1 MADYVPSSTGQG
13 QGSAQVLEGSFTPV
27 NMDETVKAIDNVAAE
42 QKRQAAEQRAEIRR
56 QEAEQRAIEK
66 KKEEERRKQQQKD
79 ANDLIKQRQT
89 AEGIAN
95 AGGTTT
101 ETNLAINQ
109 SWVKTQD
116 LMKEPDAD
124 LPQILQNFIATSTQ
138 IKEVEGIIAD
148 KFKALANETGTYKVY
163 DKNTNQYIIGLPP
176 INQSLLD
183 GTLYS
188 SDEERYQALT
198 DGTYASFLTASLL
211 EPSEDVV
218 SMGDGST
225 LDSVVRVM
233 VDSID
238 ANKEEASGFNLA
250 GESGINTTS
259 SYTAKQQVN
268 IAKVITN
275 NIVEKEKERNR
286 LLLRS
291 GLKYSDLGE
300 RFDYDGMQYENFDD
314 YWGQAVKYA
323 VSNVSGSTK
332 FELNTGKGSDNGGNN
347 NLKFES
353 SNETKGAYSGER
365 ILLPGIGTFSIN
377 EKGEKVV
384 QLKNG
389 EDNEII
395 PFDKK
400 TKADVLNFIN
410 TQPKERRK
418 GMLKAFNE
426 WADSEV
432 ITDEVVLYVDNLL
445 QEKSDTGYQ
454 KVEDE
459 EEEFITDVVAKY
471 NIDTKQEGWTDFV
484 TGLKDAKISD
494 FESSE
499 HRERIIK
506 DLKVFINSTEEVEA
520 EETQVAEENDATNS
534 DEITVA
540 GAEEVPKIPT
550 IQNIPNIPDTSDT
563 SEKTDSSYS
572 NKVIPQSKV
581 ELPNQ
586 SSDTLASDIKLT
598 LKNTSDS
605 ANVELDEK
613 VVPDQIDTLNKQNEL
628 SSVDQ
633 LAMEVLEQDPRLGK
647 NGVEAAAE
655 YLGINENDVESQETI
670 RGFYE
675 STLNNP
681 ADSLKGTD
689 PTLPTLTTG
698 QLATERAW
706 CAAFA
711 FHVLKEMGVDA
722 STELSGYDKVRAKEY
737 MRLGT
742 KVYDNKKKDNI
753 VSDAKVGDLI
763 IKMKLVKNE
772 ETGKFKENYHVGF
785 FAGMSPKSN
794 EVLILGGNQNDEVN
808 VTSYPSSEVQSI
820 NRIEG
825 LRDLNSD
832 DIINKISSN
841 IKYPTSEDATTR

>member
-124 LPQILQNFIATSTQ
+124 LPQILQNFIATSNQ

-148 KFKALANETGTYKVY
+148 KFKALGKETGTYKVY
-163 DKNTNQYIIGLPP
+163 DENTSQYKIGLPP

-188 SDEERYQALT
+188 SNEERYQALT

-225 LDSVVRVM
+225 LDSAVGVM
-233 VDSID
+233 FKSID
-238 ANKEEASGFNLA
+238 ANKDEAFGVNQA

-259 SYTAKQQVN
+259 SHTAKQKN
-268 IAKVITN
+268 IALEVITN

-291 GLKYSDLGE
+291 NLKYSDLGE

-314 YWGQAVKYA
+314 YWRQAVKYA

-347 NLKFES
+347 NGGNNNLKFES
-353 SNETKGAYSGER
+353 SNETKGAYSGKR

-377 EKGEKVV
+377 DKGEKVV

-395 PFDKK
+395 PFDEK

-410 TQPKERRK
+410 TQPKERRN

-445 QEKSDTGYQ
+445 
-454 KVEDE
+454 
-459 EEEFITDVVAKY
+459 
-471 NIDTKQEGWTDFV
+471 
-484 TGLKDAKISD
+484 LK
-494 FESSE
+494 
-499 HRERIIK
+499 
-506 DLKVFINSTEEVEA
+506 
-520 EETQVAEENDATNS
+520 
-534 DEITVA
+534 
-540 GAEEVPKIPT
+540 
-550 IQNIPNIPDTSDT
+550 
-563 SEKTDSSYS
+563 
-572 NKVIPQSKV
+572 
-581 ELPNQ
+581 
-586 SSDTLASDIKLT
+586 
-598 LKNTSDS
+598 
-605 ANVELDEK
+605 
-613 VVPDQIDTLNKQNEL
+613 
-628 SSVDQ
+628 
-633 LAMEVLEQDPRLGK
+633 
-647 NGVEAAAE
+647 
-655 YLGINENDVESQETI
+655 
-670 RGFYE
+670 
-675 STLNNP
+675 
-681 ADSLKGTD
+681 
-689 PTLPTLTTG
+689 
-698 QLATERAW
+698 
-706 CAAFA
+706 
-711 FHVLKEMGVDA
+711 
-722 STELSGYDKVRAKEY
+722 
-737 MRLGT
+737 
-742 KVYDNKKKDNI
+742 
-753 VSDAKVGDLI
+753 
-763 IKMKLVKNE
+763 
-772 ETGKFKENYHVGF
+772 
-785 FAGMSPKSN
+785 
-794 EVLILGGNQNDEVN
+794 
-808 VTSYPSSEVQSI
+808 
-820 NRIEG
+820 
-825 LRDLNSD
+825 
-832 DIINKISSN
+832 
-841 IKYPTSEDATTR
+841 